1 MAAVIGRSRAQQER
15 FSWRPVSAAEESES
29 PEVSH
34 CRHRLHVLD
43 ELGHQLYDRVRYV
56 RDSLVCLLLAVLTML
71 GCSLAIGLGAVDMRF
86 NWIALAL
93 FVLGV
98 VIMMLGI
105 VKAIQELR
113 IALHPL
119 LFEHEMMERRHHT
132 PAEGKK
138 RASKGRDAGLRQARA
153 LDVGELPFPANQT
166 LYRESFSSQAFTPG
180 NQAKPFV
187 SLTFSPL
194 RGEIEAS
201 SSSCPRHECL
211 G

>member
-1 MAAVIGRSRAQQER
+1 MLEQLPTIQTLVAPVAVISADGLLCLALYNRMAAVIGRSRSINKER
-15 FSWRPVSAAEESES
+15 FELAARVSAAEESES

-119 LFEHEMMERRHHT
+119 LFEHEMMERRHHK

-138 RASKGRDAGLRQARA
+138 KGQ
-153 LDVGELPFPANQT
+153 
-166 LYRESFSSQAFTPG
+166 
-180 NQAKPFV
+180 
-187 SLTFSPL
+187 
-194 RGEIEAS
+194 
-201 SSSCPRHECL
+201 
-211 G
+211 